1 MQKDVKE
8 KRLEEWNDVFADI
21 FNNLVFGGREVLK
34 EEDLVPLPTES
45 FSRNHDGTVRQGNRD
60 VRKADRRNGCYRL
73 ICASENQE
81 SIDNT
86 MPQRI
91 MGYEYASYEEQIR
104 ELMHE
109 NVQKGKPAYTKRIH
123 DDQKLAPVVTVVL
136 YWGTEEW
143 KTPQA
148 LHDMLTYP
156 EGFEDTIKPYVA
168 DYPMNLIQLSKLPEE
183 ARKRLKSDF
192 RLIADYVACRKE
204 PEKLKK
210 LMTEQDQPI
219 RHPEEF
225 LDVLSE
231 VAGNSHFKEM
241 KKHMSKEKKEGGI
254 SMRTALDVLMD
265 EKWEEGWNACK
276 QDILSTRICK
286 KLRKGKQPALIA
298 EELEEDLPLIQ
309 EICMVAAAFAP
320 GFEESKVCEA
330 WKNHV
335 KQQA

>member
-8 KRLEEWNDVFADI
+8 KRLEEWNDVFVDI

-60 VRKADRRNGCYRL
+60 VRKADQQNGCYRL

-86 MPQRI
+86 MPQ
-91 MGYEYASYEEQIR
+91 
-104 ELMHE
+104 
-109 NVQKGKPAYTKRIH
+109 
-123 DDQKLAPVVTVVL
+123 
-136 YWGTEEW
+136 
-143 KTPQA
+143 A
-148 LHDMLTYP
+148 LHDMLIYP

-210 LMTEQDQPI
+210 LMAEQDQPI

-231 VAGNSHFKEM
+231 VAGNSHFREM
-241 KKHMSKEKKEGGI
+241 KKKLINEEKGEEI
-254 SMRTALDVLMD
+254 SMRTALDILMD
-265 EKWEEGWNACK
+265 EKWKEGWDEGKDAARQETLTTK
-276 QDILSTRICK
+276 ICK
-286 KLRKGKQPALIA
+286 KLRKGKQPPLIA
-298 EELEEDLPLIQ
+298 DELEEELPLIQ
-309 EICMVAAAFAP
+309 EICGVAAAFAP
-320 GFEESKVCEA
+320 GYETAKVCEA
-330 WKNHV
+330 WRQYV
-335 KQQA
+335 KRQA